1 MRLFQCYPLHIGRI
15 DLPLAV
21 AVPAATVQALVS
33 SRPKDRRAGFAIG
46 AAVSGLEEKRLSI
59 NGPFGQLANPKCLI
73 GKESGRT
80 SALTIF

>member
-1 MRLFQCYPLHIGRI
+1 MFQCYPLHIGSI

-46 AAVSGLEEKRLSI
+46 AAVSGFEEKRLSI
-59 NGPFGQLANPKCLI
+59 NAPFGQLANAKCLI
-73 GKESGRT
+73 EKESGRT
-80 SALTIF
+80 SALTKRS